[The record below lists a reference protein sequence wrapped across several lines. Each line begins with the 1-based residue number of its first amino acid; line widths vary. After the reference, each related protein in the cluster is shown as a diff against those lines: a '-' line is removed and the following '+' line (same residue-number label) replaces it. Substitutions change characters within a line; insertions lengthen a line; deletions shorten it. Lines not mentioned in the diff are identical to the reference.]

1 MAGFDVVATWP
12 ELFEDLDDEQQATV
26 RQVFATEHVSGW
38 EPDRAAVAD
47 LVAFTLGH
55 IDFDAYLS
63 RAAERAAVDRA
74 AS

>member
-1 MAGFDVVATWP
+1 MAGFDVVTTWP
-12 ELFEDLDDEQQATV
+12 ELFKDLDDGQQETV

-63 RAAERAAVDRA
+63 RSADRAAVEL